1 MAKAAARQRRT
12 VAPIVDDDNLLE
24 QLVAAVTRI
33 ERGLAAIQE
42 TGNTIAERLDRVDR
56 AARVAE
62 LERRLADE
70 RRGQAG
76 KPTVSQ
82 ERT

>member
-1 MAKAAARQRRT
+1 MEIE
-12 VAPIVDDDNLLE
+12 PSDDNFLE

-33 ERGLAAIQE
+33 ESGLAVIQE

-62 LERRLADE
+62 LERQLAAA
-70 RRGQAG
+70 RRGEGGAHDA
-76 KPTVSQ
+76 
-82 ERT
+82 